1 MWEWIAA
8 IVLLGLAIWLMPIA
22 AASMR
27 RDQKRT
33 GVGGAGSAMLEL
45 ERVLAPSTEH
55 RVEAQKTPEAHRT
68 APGDPPA
75 PEA

>member
-22 AASMR
+22 VASMR

-55 RVEAQKTPEAHRT
+55 RVEAQKTPAARRT